1 MNAGM
6 DKFLFL
12 PHPAYCYDFVYG
24 LFPLYQLAQTRFQR
38 STTMDRCLPARK
50 WRLSGRDNP
59 RRRSSEKDSTGE
71 INTNK

>member
-1 MNAGM
+1 MNARM

-12 PHPAYCYDFVYG
+12 PHPSYCYDFVYG

-38 STTMDRCLPARK
+38 STTMHRCLPARK

-59 RRRSSEKDSTGE
+59 RGRSSEKDSTGE

>member
-38 STTMDRCLPARK
+38 STTMHRCLQTRK

-59 RRRSSEKDSTGE
+59 QGQSSEKDSTGE

>member
-12 PHPAYCYDFVYG
+12 PHPAYSYDFAYG

-38 STTMDRCLPARK
+38 STTMHRCLPARK